1 MISFGGGYTAGESG
15 GAGGEPVGPRGMS
28 APRSLRT
35 KLVTADGRE
44 VFRRCRPG
52 RDAVTAWRS
61 TAAAT

>member
-1 MISFGGGYTAGESG
+1 MIPFGGGYTAGESG

-44 VFRRCRPG
+44 VFR
-52 RDAVTAWRS
+52 
-61 TAAAT
+61 